1 MSYFLKNKLILQAPK
16 TSPLSTKNILSWV
29 HVVRIS
35 RFSLKLKLSQL
46 NLIDNLK
53 HTKNLTKGII
63 RKYSADFIGF
73 VLNLKREYLVFSDQ
87 KIQHFDPN
95 NYK

>member
-1 MSYFLKNKLILQAPK
+1 M
-16 TSPLSTKNILSWV
+16 
-29 HVVRIS
+29 VRIS
-35 RFSLKLKLSQL
+35 EFLLKLKISQV
-46 NLIDNLK
+46 NLIDKLK
-53 HTKNLTKGII
+53 HTKNLTQLITHN
-63 RKYSADFIGF
+63 YSADFIGF